1 MRLCYATFI
10 LEVEKSDTNSLN
22 TFPTFPWSLSE
33 KGKAWPWECQPQRPH
48 YTLLSLSWEAA
59 PQTNL
64 FGAFHSELT
73 VLAYGQ
79 GILRASSGG
88 GGGSLCRYKI
98 YRLKSLVVSSAG
110 LDEEFWKY
118 QPSELPRR
126 PAGNQLRSWL
136 CPLTSSPQ
144 THTEASIDWTCAT
157 TLFPPDLLLSTI

>member
-1 MRLCYATFI
+1 MLSYLFI

-48 YTLLSLSWEAA
+48 YTLLSLSRETA

-88 GGGSLCRYKI
+88 K
-98 YRLKSLVVSSAG
+98 KPV
-110 LDEEFWKY
+110 
-118 QPSELPRR
+118 
-126 PAGNQLRSWL
+126 
-136 CPLTSSPQ
+136 
-144 THTEASIDWTCAT
+144 
-157 TLFPPDLLLSTI
+157 